1 MRRQGRV
8 GMRFLVGIT
17 FGTFGL
23 VRYSRTNRLLAS
35 GLGVSCVADSRLWSQ
50 IIPIFNLVCIHESAR
65 RINDFAGR
73 KVISPVATWLIWS
86 WFFQGS
92 YMHLQGGVN
101 RACDLRG
108 VSR

>member
-8 GMRFLVGIT
+8 GMWFLVGIT
-17 FGTFGL
+17 LGIYGL
-23 VRYSRTNRLLAS
+23 VWYARTNEGLAS
-35 GLGVSCVADSRLWSQ
+35 GLGVSRAADSRWWSQ
-50 IIPIFNLVCIHESAR
+50 IIPIFNLVGIHESAR

-73 KVISPVATWLIWS
+73 KVISPVATWLFWS

-92 YMHLQGGVN
+92 YVHLQGGVN

>member
-1 MRRQGRV
+1 
-8 GMRFLVGIT
+8 
-17 FGTFGL
+17 
-23 VRYSRTNRLLAS
+23 
-35 GLGVSCVADSRLWSQ
+35 
-50 IIPIFNLVCIHESAR
+50 LVCIHESAR